1 MSNEEA
7 LALIIKKYCVVH
19 NISYSEFARE
29 TGVSRAYINRIIS
42 NKCGKFG
49 ISSTIKELIA
59 KGLHTSMPQLEKQI
73 EQYKNNN
80 DVKFDDETAN
90 IISSIV
96 SELKKYD
103 INDLETIQSIISE
116 SNSQRL
122 KIIYNLLKNMKDMH
136 GK

>member
-59 KGLHTSMPQLEKQI
+59 KGLHTSMPQLEQQI
-73 EQYKNNN
+73 EQCKNNN
-80 DVKFDDETAN
+80 DVKFDDEIAN
-90 IISSIV
+90 TISSIV

-122 KIIYNLLKNMKDMH
+122 KIIYNLLKNMK
-136 GK
+136 

>member
-59 KGLHTSMPQLEKQI
+59 KGLHTSMPQLEQQI

-90 IISSIV
+90 TISSIV

-103 INDLETIQSIISE
+103 INDLRIIQNIISE
-116 SNSQRL
+116 SNSQKL
-122 KIIYNLLKNMKDMH
+122 KIIYNLLKNMK
-136 GK
+136 

>member
-59 KGLHTSMPQLEKQI
+59 KGLHTSMPQLEQQI

-90 IISSIV
+90 TISSIV

-103 INDLETIQSIISE
+103 INDLRIIQSIISE

-122 KIIYNLLKNMKDMH
+122 KIIYNLLKNMK
-136 GK
+136 

>member
-90 IISSIV
+90 TISSIV

-103 INDLETIQSIISE
+103 INDLRIIQSIISE

-122 KIIYNLLKNMKDMH
+122 KIIYNLLKNMK
-136 GK
+136 

>member
-59 KGLHTSMPQLEKQI
+59 KGLHTSMPQLEQQI

-90 IISSIV
+90 TISSIV

-103 INDLETIQSIISE
+103 INDLRIIQSIISE
-116 SNSQRL
+116 SNSRKL
-122 KIIYNLLKNMKDMH
+122 KIIYNLLKNMK
-136 GK
+136 

>member
-80 DVKFDDETAN
+80 DVKFDEETAN

-122 KIIYNLLKNMKDMH
+122 KIIYNLLKNMK
-136 GK
+136 

>member
-49 ISSTIKELIA
+49 ISSTIKELIS

-122 KIIYNLLKNMKDMH
+122 KIIYNLLKNMK
-136 GK
+136 

>member
-59 KGLHTSMPQLEKQI
+59 KGLHTSMPQLEQQI
-73 EQYKNNN
+73 EQCKNNN
-80 DVKFDDETAN
+80 DVKFDDEIAN
-90 IISSIV
+90 TISSIV
-96 SELKKYD
+96 NELKKYD
-103 INDLETIQSIISE
+103 INDLETIKSIISE

-122 KIIYNLLKNMKDMH
+122 KIIYNLLKNMK
-136 GK
+136 

>member
-1 MSNEEA
+1 
-7 LALIIKKYCVVH
+7 
-19 NISYSEFARE
+19 
-29 TGVSRAYINRIIS
+29 
-42 NKCGKFG
+42 
-49 ISSTIKELIA
+49 
-59 KGLHTSMPQLEKQI
+59 MPQLEKQI

-122 KIIYNLLKNMKDMH
+122 KIIYNLLKNMK
-136 GK
+136 

>member
-90 IISSIV
+90 IISSIA

-122 KIIYNLLKNMKDMH
+122 KIIYNLLKNMK
-136 GK
+136 

>member
-73 EQYKNNN
+73 EQCKNNN

-122 KIIYNLLKNMKDMH
+122 KIIYNLLKNMK
-136 GK
+136 

>member
-122 KIIYNLLKNMKDMH
+122 KIIYNLLKNMK
-136 GK
+136 

>member
-59 KGLHTSMPQLEKQI
+59 KGLHTSMPQLEQQI
-73 EQYKNNN
+73 EQCKNNN
-80 DVKFDDETAN
+80 DVKFDDEIAN
-90 IISSIV
+90 TISSIV

-103 INDLETIQSIISE
+103 INDLETIQNIISE

-122 KIIYNLLKNMKDMH
+122 KIIYNLLKNMK
-136 GK
+136 

>member
-73 EQYKNNN
+73 EQYKSNNG
-80 DVKFDDETAN
+80 VKFDDETEN

-122 KIIYNLLKNMKDMH
+122 KIIYNLLKNMK
-136 GK
+136 

>member
-122 KIIYNLLKNMKDMH
+122 KIIYNLLNNMK
-136 GK
+136 

>member
-80 DVKFDDETAN
+80 DVKFDDETEN

-122 KIIYNLLKNMKDMH
+122 KIIYNLLKNMK
-136 GK
+136 

>member
-7 LALIIKKYCVVH
+7 LALIIKKYFFVH

-122 KIIYNLLKNMKDMH
+122 KIIYNLLKNMK
-136 GK
+136 

>member
-59 KGLHTSMPQLEKQI
+59 KGLHTSMPQLEKQT

-103 INDLETIQSIISE
+103 INDLETIQSIIYE

-122 KIIYNLLKNMKDMH
+122 KIIYNLLKNMK
-136 GK
+136 

>member
-59 KGLHTSMPQLEKQI
+59 KGLHTSMPQLEQQI
-73 EQYKNNN
+73 EQCKNNN
-80 DVKFDDETAN
+80 DVKFDDEIAN
-90 IISSIV
+90 TISSIV
-96 SELKKYD
+96 NELKKYD

-122 KIIYNLLKNMKDMH
+122 KIIYNLLKNK
-136 GK
+136 K

>member
-59 KGLHTSMPQLEKQI
+59 KGYVVKPGRHLHFCECEIYCDDKLVSKSSGTFCVVHPQI
-73 EQYKNNN
+73 
-80 DVKFDDETAN
+80 
-90 IISSIV
+90 
-96 SELKKYD
+96 
-103 INDLETIQSIISE
+103 
-116 SNSQRL
+116 
-122 KIIYNLLKNMKDMH
+122 
-136 GK
+136 

>member
-59 KGLHTSMPQLEKQI
+59 KGLHTSMPQLEQQI
-73 EQYKNNN
+73 EQCKNNN
-80 DVKFDDETAN
+80 DVKFDDEIAN
-90 IISSIV
+90 TISSII

-122 KIIYNLLKNMKDMH
+122 KIIYNLLKNMK
-136 GK
+136 

>member
-59 KGLHTSMPQLEKQI
+59 KGLHTSMPQLEQQI
-73 EQYKNNN
+73 EQCKNNN
-80 DVKFDDETAN
+80 DIKFDDEIAN
-90 IISSIV
+90 TISSIV
-96 SELKKYD
+96 NELKKYD

-122 KIIYNLLKNMKDMH
+122 KIIYNLLKNMK
-136 GK
+136 

>member
-59 KGLHTSMPQLEKQI
+59 KGLHTSMPQLEQQI

-80 DVKFDDETAN
+80 DVKFDDEIAN
-90 IISSIV
+90 TISSIV

-103 INDLETIQSIISE
+103 INDLRIIQSIISE

-122 KIIYNLLKNMKDMH
+122 KIIYNLLKNMK
-136 GK
+136 

>member
-103 INDLETIQSIISE
+103 INDLETIQSIIYE

-122 KIIYNLLKNMKDMH
+122 NIIYNLLKNMK
-136 GK
+136 

>member
-59 KGLHTSMPQLEKQI
+59 KGLHTSMPQLEQQI
-73 EQYKNNN
+73 EQCKNNN
-80 DVKFDDETAN
+80 DVKFDDEIAN
-90 IISSIV
+90 TISSIV
-96 SELKKYD
+96 NELKKYD

-122 KIIYNLLKNMKDMH
+122 KIIYNLLKNMK
-136 GK
+136 

>member
-29 TGVSRAYINRIIS
+29 TGVSRAYINRRIS

-103 INDLETIQSIISE
+103 INDLETIQSIIYE

-122 KIIYNLLKNMKDMH
+122 KIIYNLLKNMK
-136 GK
+136 

>member
-19 NISYSEFARE
+19 NISYSEF
-29 TGVSRAYINRIIS
+29 AYINRIIS

-59 KGLHTSMPQLEKQI
+59 KGLHTSMPQLEQQI

-90 IISSIV
+90 TISSIV

-103 INDLETIQSIISE
+103 INDLRIIQSIISE
-116 SNSQRL
+116 SNSQKL
-122 KIIYNLLKNMKDMH
+122 KIIYNLLKNMK
-136 GK
+136 

>member
-103 INDLETIQSIISE
+103 INDLETIQSIISG

-122 KIIYNLLKNMKDMH
+122 KIIYNLLKNMK
-136 GK
+136 

>member
-103 INDLETIQSIISE
+103 INDLETIQSIIYE

-122 KIIYNLLKNMKDMH
+122 KIIYNLLKNMK
-136 GK
+136 

>member
-80 DVKFDDETAN
+80 DVKFDDEIAN
-90 IISSIV
+90 TISSIV

-122 KIIYNLLKNMKDMH
+122 KIIYNLLKNMK
-136 GK
+136 

>member
-80 DVKFDDETAN
+80 DVKFDDEIAN
-90 IISSIV
+90 TISSIV
-96 SELKKYD
+96 NELKKYD

-122 KIIYNLLKNMKDMH
+122 KIIYNLLKNMK
-136 GK
+136 

>member
-73 EQYKNNN
+73 EQYK
-80 DVKFDDETAN
+80 KFDDETAN

-122 KIIYNLLKNMKDMH
+122 KIIYNLLKNMK
-136 GK
+136 

>member
-59 KGLHTSMPQLEKQI
+59 KGLHTSMPQLEQQI

-90 IISSIV
+90 TISSIV

-103 INDLETIQSIISE
+103 INDLRIIQSIISA
-116 SNSQRL
+116 S
-122 KIIYNLLKNMKDMH
+122 
-136 GK
+136 

>member
-59 KGLHTSMPQLEKQI
+59 KGLHTSMPQLEQQI
-73 EQYKNNN
+73 EQCKNSN
-80 DVKFDDETAN
+80 DVKFDDEIAN
-90 IISSIV
+90 TISSIV

-122 KIIYNLLKNMKDMH
+122 KIIYNLLKNMK
-136 GK
+136 

>member
-19 NISYSEFARE
+19 NISYSKFARE

-122 KIIYNLLKNMKDMH
+122 KIIYNLLKNMK
-136 GK
+136 

>member
-1 MSNEEA
+1 
-7 LALIIKKYCVVH
+7 
-19 NISYSEFARE
+19 
-29 TGVSRAYINRIIS
+29 
-42 NKCGKFG
+42 
-49 ISSTIKELIA
+49 
-59 KGLHTSMPQLEKQI
+59 MPQLEKQI

-80 DVKFDDETAN
+80 GVKFDDETEN

-122 KIIYNLLKNMKDMH
+122 KIIYNLLKNMK
-136 GK
+136 

>member
-59 KGLHTSMPQLEKQI
+59 NGLHTSMPQLEQQI
-73 EQYKNNN
+73 EQCKNNN
-80 DVKFDDETAN
+80 DVKFDDEIAN
-90 IISSIV
+90 TISSIV
-96 SELKKYD
+96 NELKKYD

-122 KIIYNLLKNMKDMH
+122 KIIYNLLKNMK
-136 GK
+136 

>member
-116 SNSQRL
+116 SNSQRI
-122 KIIYNLLKNMKDMH
+122 KIIYNLLKNMK
-136 GK
+136 

>member
-59 KGLHTSMPQLEKQI
+59 KGLHTSMPQLEQQI

-90 IISSIV
+90 TISSIV
-96 SELKKYD
+96 SEFKKYD
-103 INDLETIQSIISE
+103 INDLRIIQSIISE
-116 SNSQRL
+116 SNSQKL
-122 KIIYNLLKNMKDMH
+122 KIIYNLLKNMK
-136 GK
+136 